1 MPENIAWSFL
11 DLLWHVQQPVF
22 CSSKLVKLF
31 GGQLRSLSTTSGWVC
46 CQRPKY
52 VSLSSFLMSRLH
64 NHYVITGRLLQFND
78 GIIKESCLLHVFL
91 NVTITPCPRQSS
103 ISSHLYSSHSVLRY
117 PNTRR
122 KESMFAP
129 AVLHSPWSQALR
141 GCFLITLILAAL
153 ISMLYS
159 FSALSTWLTG
169 SRSFSGDAANK
180 TKIAGKLPN
189 NPGSSG
195 KSL

>member
-78 GIIKESCLLHVFL
+78 GIIKESCLFHVFL
-91 NVTITPCPRQSS
+91 NVTITHAHDNPQFHLICTVLILYFVTRIHEGKSPCLLQQSS
-103 ISSHLYSSHSVLRY
+103 IHHDLKRFVG
-117 PNTRR
+117 
-122 KESMFAP
+122 
-129 AVLHSPWSQALR
+129 V
-141 GCFLITLILAAL
+141 
-153 ISMLYS
+153 
-159 FSALSTWLTG
+159 FS
-169 SRSFSGDAANK
+169 
-180 TKIAGKLPN
+180 
-189 NPGSSG
+189 
-195 KSL
+195 